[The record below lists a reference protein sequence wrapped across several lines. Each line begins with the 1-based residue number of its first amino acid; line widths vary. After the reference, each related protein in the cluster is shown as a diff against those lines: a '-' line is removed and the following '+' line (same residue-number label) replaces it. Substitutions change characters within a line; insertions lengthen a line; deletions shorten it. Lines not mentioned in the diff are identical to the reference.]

1 MQMVFMAMYINW
13 IILAVGNWGGGMAGV
28 KREKKRG
35 KEDSREAP
43 IFKVQKEEEYL
54 TGTQDLF

>member
-13 IILAVGNWGGGMAGV
+13 IILAVGNWGGMAGV

-43 IFKVQKEEEYL
+43 IFKVQKEEEY
-54 TGTQDLF
+54 